1 MIGKA
6 YNMTTKLEQ
15 SRLSRRLLAL
25 LNLPFAVGHLEKGM
39 VLVSV
44 SSQGISLS
52 KGCVPA
58 IAADILV
65 ERNLAE
71 WCKTTGKS
79 PVLTLKNAADNNIQ
93 PNHSIPELVKQELAP
108 APDQF
113 RRQHVGL
120 TTRELIVKKD
130 KVKVHFNDA
139 ESPLLWMR
147 RRKGRDGLPMIN
159 NEAFVAG
166 ERLRQDYTL
175 ANMTPRVTAN
185 WSNPTRG
192 ARGAGAPMEHFSD
205 TMLAARQRLESALS
219 ECGPEF
225 SGVLLDL
232 CCFLKGLEQ
241 IESEH
246 GWPIRSGKVVVI
258 LALSRLAR
266 HYGLSNERRNS
277 KIYANQL
284 SV

>member
-1 MIGKA
+1 
-6 YNMTTKLEQ
+6 MTTHLEQ
-15 SRLSRRLLAL
+15 TRLSRRLLAL
-25 LNLPFAVGHLEKGM
+25 LNLPYAVGRLEKDT
-39 VLVSV
+39 VIVSV
-44 SSQGISLS
+44 SNKGISLS

-58 IAADILV
+58 IAAEILI

-71 WCKTTGKS
+71 WRETTEKS
-79 PVLTLKNAADNNIQ
+79 PILVLKPVSNSNNRVNQ
-93 PNHSIPELVKQELAP
+93 SISECVEQEFAP
-108 APDQF
+108 MPDKF
-113 RRQHVGL
+113 RSQHVGL
-120 TTRELIVKKD
+120 TTREVLIEKR

-159 NEAFVAG
+159 NEAFIAG
-166 ERLRQDYTL
+166 EKLRQDYTL

-205 TMLAARQRLESALS
+205 TMLAARQRVDNALS
-219 ECGPEF
+219 DCGPEF

-241 IESEH
+241 IETEH
-246 GWPIRSGKVVVI
+246 GWPVRSGKVVVI

-266 HYGLSNERRNS
+266 HYGLSYERRNL
-277 KIYANQL
+277 KISTNQL
-284 SV
+284 NV

>member
-1 MIGKA
+1 
-6 YNMTTKLEQ
+6 MTTHIEQ
-15 SRLSRRLLAL
+15 TRLSRRLLAL
-25 LNLPFAVGHLEKGM
+25 LNLPYAVGRLEKDT
-39 VLVSV
+39 VIVSV
-44 SSQGISLS
+44 SNKGISLS

-58 IAADILV
+58 IAAEILI

-71 WCKTTGKS
+71 WRETAEKS
-79 PVLTLKNAADNNIQ
+79 PVLILKPVSNSNTGINQ
-93 PNHSIPELVKQELAP
+93 SIPECVEQEFAP
-108 APDQF
+108 APDKF
-113 RRQHVGL
+113 RSQHVGL
-120 TTRELIVKKD
+120 TTREVLIEKR

-159 NEAFVAG
+159 NEAFIAG

-205 TMLAARQRLESALS
+205 IMLAARQRVDNALS
-219 ECGPEF
+219 DCGPEF

-241 IESEH
+241 IETEH
-246 GWPIRSGKVVVI
+246 GWPVRSGKVVVI

-266 HYGLSNERRNS
+266 HYGLSHERRNLKTS
-277 KIYANQL
+277 ANQL
-284 SV
+284 NV